1 MDHESWMKHALTVA
15 QKGLDRGEVPVGC
28 VMVFEGETIAEGHN
42 EVNATLNATR
52 HAEIVAFDNLL
63 CYCKTKNLN
72 VKDVCSKL
80 TLYVTV
86 EPCIMCA
93 CALRLTGINHVVY
106 GCDNDRFGGCG
117 SVLDVHNKPLS
128 LSNTVKQDHQ
138 DIPSAS
144 DIVTRASQSLP
155 SVSKTMDSQV
165 TNVLPTLIITK
176 GILKLEAISLLQ
188 KFYEG
193 SNPKVHPT

>member
-1 MDHESWMKHALTVA
+1 MMDHESWMKHALTVA

-28 VMVFEGETIAEGHN
+28 VMVFEGEVLAEGHN

-52 HAEIVAFDNLL
+52 HAEIVAYDNLL
-63 CYCKTKNLN
+63 GYCQAKKLN
-72 VKDVCSKL
+72 VKDICSKL

-86 EPCIMCA
+86 EPCVMCA

-117 SVLDVHNKPLS
+117 SVLDVHTKPLS
-128 LSNTVKQDHQ
+128 ISNTAKQDHQ
-138 DIPSAS
+138 ELQPETVPSTS
-144 DIVTRASQSLP
+144 ETLP
-155 SVSKTMDSQV
+155 SRSKTMDGQV
-165 TNVLPTLIITK
+165 TNVLPTLIITS
-176 GILKLEAISLLQ
+176 GVLKLEAISLLQ

-193 SNPKVHPT
+193 SNPKVQPT